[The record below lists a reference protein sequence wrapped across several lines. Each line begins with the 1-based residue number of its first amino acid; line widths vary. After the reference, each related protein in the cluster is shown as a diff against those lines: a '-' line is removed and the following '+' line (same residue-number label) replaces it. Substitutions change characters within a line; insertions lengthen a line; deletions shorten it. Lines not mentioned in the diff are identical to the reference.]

1 MLGLVLT
8 LETGP
13 IAWKPTATNCSRDTR
28 EEAIKMRDQRFVAA
42 HRGGPLSKEHH
53 RQLITW
59 AADCAEHVLPLFG
72 EVVDE
77 RLLNAL
83 ETARAWAKGEVPV
96 GKAQKASV
104 ASHAT
109 AREAST
115 PAAVAVAR
123 AIGQAVATAHMAD
136 HSLGGAL
143 YGLLAVQAAGK
154 PIEPER
160 TWQNERL
167 PLEVREL
174 VLSAWEQKNLDRM
187 LKSKPKA
194 SAHSSVS

>member
-1 MLGLVLT
+1 
-8 LETGP
+8 
-13 IAWKPTATNCSRDTR
+13 
-28 EEAIKMRDQRFVAA
+28 MRDQRFVAV

-53 RQLITW
+53 CQLITW

-72 EVVDE
+72 EPIDD

-83 ETARAWAKGEVPV
+83 ETARAWVRGEVPV
-96 GKAQKASV
+96 GNAQKASV
-104 ASHAT
+104 ASHAA

-123 AIGQAVATAHMAD
+123 AVGQAVATAHMAD

-143 YGLLAVQAAGK
+143 YALRAVKAAGK

-167 PLEVREL
+167 PPEVREL
-174 VLSAWEQKNLDRM
+174 VLSAWEKRT
-187 LKSKPKA
+187 
-194 SAHSSVS
+194 